1 MNYEEEIKKEY
12 KLCELVKLHDDIAD
26 GTYLINCGNEYQKEK
41 YICRINREY
50 SFYIKILNMINKN
63 VQSPSLKTHRY
74 IIISRNEIIYRYRE
88 MLNAIAKAKIFEEFL
103 KMI

>member
-1 MNYEEEIKKEY
+1 MNYDSYIKKEH
-12 KLCELVKLHDDIAD
+12 KLSELLKLHYDIAD
-26 GTYLINCGNEYQKEK
+26 GTYLINYGDDYQKEA
-41 YICRINREY
+41 YMRRINIEY

-63 VQSPSLKTHRY
+63 VQTPSLKTQRY
-74 IIISRNEIIYRYRE
+74 IISRNEIIYRYIE

>member
-1 MNYEEEIKKEY
+1 MNYEEEIKKTY

-26 GTYLINCGNEYQKEK
+26 GAYLINYGDEYQKEK

-50 SFYIKILNMINKN
+50 SIYIKILNMINKN
-63 VQSPSLKTHRY
+63 VQSPSLKTQRY
-74 IIISRNEIIYRYRE
+74 IISRNEIIYRYIE
-88 MLNAIAKAKIFEEFL
+88 MLNAIANAKIFEEFL